1 MNTIINISVV
11 FLAAVAFCSP
21 AAAQKL
27 YKIIDDEGN
36 VTFSQFPP
44 QEKQENATIDEHT
57 VFGGSQSTVSERG
70 DYMYCGDV
78 RLASKN
84 ASGTRKSSYV
94 ENLESK
100 RTEWMRSRDRLSRR
114 IDETNQA
121 KIKRDQ
127 QQAKYQ
133 SRYGS
138 SNSYSS
144 SHGQAYLESIER
156 DAADLRDIKCAIAWA
171 DDELEGSRHAA
182 AINAEEIARLEAIR
196 EELQGRMDRYCGELP
211 KYDPSD
217 SRNSERRKGWYDC
230 SVGLRKEIKRVD
242 SALAD
247 L

>member
-1 MNTIINISVV
+1 MNTIINTGVV
-11 FLAAVAFCSP
+11 FLAAFVFCSP

-27 YKIIDDEGN
+27 YKIVDDEGN

-44 QEKQENATIDEHT
+44 PEKQENATIDEHT

-70 DYMYCGDV
+70 DYMYCGDL
-78 RLASKN
+78 RLANKN
-84 ASGTRKSSYV
+84 ASRARKSSYV
-94 ENLESK
+94 ENLESQ
-100 RTEWMRSRDRLSRR
+100 RTEWMRRRDRLSRS

-127 QQAKYQ
+127 REAEYN

-144 SHGQAYLESIER
+144 SQGQAYLDSVER

-182 AINAEEIARLEAIR
+182 A
-196 EELQGRMDRYCGELP
+196 ELSL
-211 KYDPSD
+211 
-217 SRNSERRKGWYDC
+217 
-230 SVGLRKEIKRVD
+230 IHI
-242 SALAD
+242 
-247 L
+247 

>member
-1 MNTIINISVV
+1 MNKNVKTIAV
-11 FLAAVAFCSP
+11 FLTAVIFSLP

-27 YKIIDDEGN
+27 YKIVDDEGN

-57 VFGGSQSTVSERG
+57 VSGGSQSTVAERG
-70 DYMYCGDV
+70 NYIYCGDI
-78 RLASKN
+78 RLASKD
-84 ASGTRKSSYV
+84 ASRARTSSYV
-94 ENLESK
+94 ENLESQ
-100 RTEWMRSRDRLSRR
+100 RSEWMRSRDRLSKN
-114 IDETNQA
+114 IDESNQA

-127 QQAKYQ
+127 RQAEYS

-138 SNSYSS
+138 SNAYSS
-144 SHGQAYLESIER
+144 SRGQAYLDSIER

-171 DDELEGSRHAA
+171 DDELQGSRHAA
-182 AINAEEIARLEAIR
+182 AMNEEEKARLEDIR
-196 EELQGRMDRYCGELP
+196 GKLQGRMDRHCGVLP

-217 SRNSERRKGWYDC
+217 PRNSELRKGWYDC
-230 SVGLRKEIKRVD
+230 SATLRKEIKRVD